1 MSKKKSLE
9 EQLVW
14 LSLIPSVP
22 LLGIL
27 LIVMESF
34 GQSRYLITLTGF
46 VFLLLISYSAY
57 SIHQNVNFQ
66 LKVVSNLLDALRNK
80 DYSMRARLV
89 GRELEESAFNEVAR
103 SLNNFADTLDRQ
115 KTRLRENRTLLDCVI
130 NHIDV
135 AILLVDNNSNVELM
149 NPAAKQLYRFSEEN
163 DLRQQAVKLL
173 CLIDQGKEVVETAVG
188 AGRGRFRI
196 HCDNIYVSGQSHKL
210 IFVSD
215 VSTILSAEARSAWK
229 NLVRVL
235 SHEVNNSLTPISTIA
250 QSLLKHAQQKPDNLD
265 LERYTRGL
273 HTISERSSN
282 LASFLS
288 AYKTLVQ
295 MPPPDIQPVYISAL
309 LEKISLLFDGKVKYP
324 EHRQY
329 LLPIDAVQIE
339 QVLINLIKNAFEAM
353 GDSLSIVSIG
363 WTVSGDIFRLT
374 VSDEGP
380 GLSDTENLFVP
391 FFTTKKG
398 GSGIGLAL
406 SQQIVEAHGGRL
418 SISNRVDS
426 VGCQAALELPVRQ
439 L

>member
-27 LIVMESF
+27 LVVMESF

-103 SLNNFADTLDRQ
+103 SLNDFADTLDSQ
-115 KTRLRENRTLLDCVI
+115 KTRLRENQTLLDCVI

-288 AYKTLVQ
+288 AYETLVQ
-295 MPPPDIQPVYISAL
+295 MPPPVIQPVYISAL
-309 LEKISLLFDGKVKYP
+309 LEKISSLFDGEVKYP

>member
-103 SLNNFADTLDRQ
+103 SLNDFADTLDSQ
-115 KTRLRENRTLLDCVI
+115 KTRLRENQTLLDCVI

-149 NPAAKQLYRFSEEN
+149 NPAAKQLYRFSEGN

-288 AYKTLVQ
+288 AYETLVQ
-295 MPPPDIQPVYISAL
+295 MPPPVIQPVYISAL
-309 LEKISLLFDGKVKYP
+309 LEKISSLFDGEVKYP